1 MPTTR
6 DLMTEELMT
15 VGVNDRIGDV
25 RDLMLHSG
33 IHCVPVVDDEGHPLG
48 VVTSWDMVEEHTGD
62 ESVMRAMTDKVV
74 TIGPDEALSEAA
86 ALMMTNWIHH
96 LVVVDEQ
103 SRVQGLLSSFDLL
116 GLIADERV
124 S

>member
-6 DLMTEELMT
+6 DLMTEELLT
-15 VGVNDRIGDV
+15 VGVNEKVAAV

-48 VVTSWDMVEEHTGD
+48 VVTSWDMINEYDSED
-62 ESVMRAMTDKVV
+62 SVMRAMSDNVV
-74 TIGPDEALSEAA
+74 TIGPDEALSQAA
-86 ALMMTNWIHH
+86 ALMMTNWSHH
-96 LVVVDEQ
+96 LVVVDDR

-116 GLIADERV
+116 GLIAGE
-124 S
+124 